1 MGLTPNERTAI
12 AGKLKQASYD
22 AGEALVHPGDV
33 LQSLFIVGS
42 GVLSVTWAD
51 RVADKDELRFGPG
64 DYFGE
69 IGLLTGTAAGGT
81 ITALAPSVVYELAK
95 ADLRPTLEARPQI
108 AQELGRVLAQRLATG
123 RAISTADLDTTAAA
137 NGLSAWLSQRV
148 HRLFELNS
156 AD

>member
-1 MGLTPNERTAI
+1 LTPDERAAI
-12 AGKLKQASYD
+12 AGKLKPASYE
-22 AGEALVHPGDV
+22 AGEALVQPGDV

-42 GVLSVTWAD
+42 GVLSVT
-51 RVADKDELRFGPG
+51 RTNTVGDKDEMRFGPG

-69 IGLLTGTAAGGT
+69 IGLLTGAPAGGN
-81 ITALAPSVVYELAK
+81 IIALAPSVVYELAK

-108 AQELGRVLAQRLATG
+108 AQELGRAMAERLGTG
-123 RAISTADLDTTAAA
+123 RTLSPGDLDTTVAAK
-137 NGLSAWLSQRV
+137 GLSAWLSQRM